1 MHGLVAP
8 QPIRSSRTRDRTH
21 VSCPGRWILNHL
33 ATWEVPPSCVS
44 TTESWATRGC
54 PRWTNLRLCSRSVS
68 RDPPLLLSETKK
80 SWAPDTPNL
89 LGGGELSCT
98 PSRNRTKAGA
108 WGPLS
113 IRLISCDVIC
123 MYNLKKNDADESIHK
138 TERDPQTENQLEVIR
153 GVKRGGVGVN

>member
-1 MHGLVAP
+1 MGSITVMHGLVAP
-8 QPIRSSRTRDRTH
+8 RPIRSSRTRDRTH

-54 PRWTNLRLCSRSVS
+54 PRWTNQRLCSRSVS
-68 RDPPLLLSETKK
+68 RGPQLLLSETKK

-98 PSRNRTKAGA
+98 PSRNGTKAGA

-123 MYNLKKNDADESIHK
+123 MYNLKKK
-138 TERDPQTENQLEVIR
+138 
-153 GVKRGGVGVN
+153 